1 MVEEVSEERSGD
13 QPVAD
18 DDATTAP
25 VPERVSPGR
34 TRATDPRTSRLNL
47 DSNNALKKAAPP
59 DVPLPIPSSNRRPR
73 SVAPRFT
80 SWNVS
85 WVRVVSAR
93 CTWGGG

>member
-25 VPERVSPGR
+25 VPEMVSLGR

-47 DSNNALKKAAPP
+47 DSNNAT
-59 DVPLPIPSSNRRPR
+59 R
-73 SVAPRFT
+73 
-80 SWNVS
+80 
-85 WVRVVSAR
+85 
-93 CTWGGG
+93 